1 MNEYTYE
8 VVEADGIGSDAIK
21 RTDSNGLVSWIPI
34 DPANSDYAAY
44 LESLNDD
51 TETE

>member
-1 MNEYTYE
+1 MTYE
-8 VVEADGIGSDAIK
+8 EIELNGTVYIK
-21 RTDSNGLVSWIPI
+21 KTVGEMIYIIPT

>member
-8 VVEADGIGSDAIK
+8 VIISELIGKVIK
-21 RTDSNGLVSWIPI
+21 RTDADGNEAWIPANP
-34 DPANSDYAAY
+34 DNSDYVAY

>member
-8 VVEADGIGSDAIK
+8 VIENSTGSETIK
-21 RTDSNGLVSWIPI
+21 RSNPDGSITWIPA
-34 DPANSDYAAY
+34 DSGNSDYVAY

>member
-1 MNEYTYE
+1 MESIYE
-8 VVEADGIGSDAIK
+8 VITPENSPAYIQRTDADGRVWS
-21 RTDSNGLVSWIPI
+21 IPM
-34 DPANSDYAAY
+34 DESNSDYAAY

>member
-8 VVEADGIGSDAIK
+8 VIETDRATTVIK
-21 RTDSNGLVSWIPI
+21 RTDANGVESWIPT
-34 DPANSDYAAY
+34 DPGNSDYQRY

>member
-1 MNEYTYE
+1 MTQSFVYE
-8 VVEADGIGSDAIK
+8 VIEAIGIKTIK
-21 RTDSNGLVSWIPI
+21 RTDENGIVVYIPT